1 MAYIY
6 RFGRDNFQEAM
17 KIANR
22 DIAHASWKD
31 FKYMVFDMPKHEG
44 TYEERFNALGMSLL
58 AQPHYSYLL
67 TPVTTS

>member
-1 MAYIY
+1 
-6 RFGRDNFQEAM
+6 M

-22 DIAHASWKD
+22 DIVHASWKD

-58 AQPHYSYLL
+58 AQSHYSYLSSPL
-67 TPVTTS
+67 